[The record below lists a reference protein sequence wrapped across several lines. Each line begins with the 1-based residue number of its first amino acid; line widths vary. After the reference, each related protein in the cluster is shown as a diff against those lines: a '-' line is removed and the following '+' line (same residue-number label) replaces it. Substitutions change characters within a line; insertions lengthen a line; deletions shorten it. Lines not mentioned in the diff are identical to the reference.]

1 MIFLSSSTKLQ
12 RLPELND
19 GNLLEI
25 LRQKDSQIVGMES
38 INREKQRDLDLKLS
52 ELEKLQAESNVY
64 KDLIEVNN
72 VFCIVI
78 TSIWYVMR
86 LS

>member
-1 MIFLSSSTKLQ
+1 MTSLYSSTKLQ

-64 KDLIEVNN
+64 KDLIEVN
-72 VFCIVI
+72 
-78 TSIWYVMR
+78 
-86 LS
+86 

>member
-1 MIFLSSSTKLQ
+1 MQ

-64 KDLIEVNN
+64 KDLIEVN
-72 VFCIVI
+72 
-78 TSIWYVMR
+78 
-86 LS
+86 

>member
-1 MIFLSSSTKLQ
+1 MILISSSTKLQ

-78 TSIWYVMR
+78 TSI
-86 LS
+86 

>member
-1 MIFLSSSTKLQ
+1 MISLSSSTKLQ

-52 ELEKLQAESNVY
+52 ELEKLQAESNAY
-64 KDLIEVNN
+64 KDLIEVN
-72 VFCIVI
+72 
-78 TSIWYVMR
+78 
-86 LS
+86 

>member
-78 TSIWYVMR
+78 TSI
-86 LS
+86 

>member
-1 MIFLSSSTKLQ
+1 MISLSSSTKLQ

-64 KDLIEVNN
+64 KDLIEVNKRI
-72 VFCIVI
+72 FYC
-78 TSIWYVMR
+78 
-86 LS
+86 

>member
-1 MIFLSSSTKLQ
+1 MISLSFSTKLQ

-64 KDLIEVNN
+64 KDLIEVNKRILY
-72 VFCIVI
+72 C
-78 TSIWYVMR
+78 
-86 LS
+86 

>member
-1 MIFLSSSTKLQ
+1 MILSSSSTKLQ

-19 GNLLEI
+19 VNLLEI

-64 KDLIEVNN
+64 KDLIEVNKR
-72 VFCIVI
+72 I
-78 TSIWYVMR
+78 
-86 LS
+86 

>member
-1 MIFLSSSTKLQ
+1 MISLYSSTKLQ

-78 TSIWYVMR
+78 TSI
-86 LS
+86 

>member
-1 MIFLSSSTKLQ
+1 MILPSLMISLCSSTKLQ

-64 KDLIEVNN
+64 KDLIEVN
-72 VFCIVI
+72 
-78 TSIWYVMR
+78 
-86 LS
+86 

>member
-1 MIFLSSSTKLQ
+1 MILSSSSTKLQ

-19 GNLLEI
+19 VNLLEI

-64 KDLIEVNN
+64 KDLIEVN
-72 VFCIVI
+72 
-78 TSIWYVMR
+78 
-86 LS
+86 

>member
-64 KDLIEVNN
+64 KDLIEV
-72 VFCIVI
+72 
-78 TSIWYVMR
+78 T
-86 LS
+86 

>member
-64 KDLIEVNN
+64 KDLIEVNYRILY
-72 VFCIVI
+72 C
-78 TSIWYVMR
+78 
-86 LS
+86 

>member
-1 MIFLSSSTKLQ
+1 MISLSSSTKLQ

-64 KDLIEVNN
+64 KDLIEVNKRILY
-72 VFCIVI
+72 C
-78 TSIWYVMR
+78 
-86 LS
+86 

>member
-1 MIFLSSSTKLQ
+1 MISLSSSTKLQ

-38 INREKQRDLDLKLS
+38 INREKQRDLDLRLS

-64 KDLIEVNN
+64 KDLIEVN
-72 VFCIVI
+72 
-78 TSIWYVMR
+78 
-86 LS
+86 

>member
-1 MIFLSSSTKLQ
+1 MILSSSSTKLQ
-12 RLPELND
+12 RLPKLND
-19 GNLLEI
+19 VNLLEI

-64 KDLIEVNN
+64 KDLIEV
-72 VFCIVI
+72 
-78 TSIWYVMR
+78 R
-86 LS
+86 

>member
-1 MIFLSSSTKLQ
+1 MISLSSSTKLQ

-64 KDLIEVNN
+64 KDLIEVN
-72 VFCIVI
+72 
-78 TSIWYVMR
+78 
-86 LS
+86 

>member
-1 MIFLSSSTKLQ
+1 MLLLSSSTKLQ

-78 TSIWYVMR
+78 TSI
-86 LS
+86 

>member
-1 MIFLSSSTKLQ
+1 MQ

-78 TSIWYVMR
+78 TSIWYVR

>member
-1 MIFLSSSTKLQ
+1 MILLSSSTKLQ

-64 KDLIEVNN
+64 KDLIEVN
-72 VFCIVI
+72 
-78 TSIWYVMR
+78 
-86 LS
+86 

>member
-1 MIFLSSSTKLQ
+1 MILLSSSTKLQ

-64 KDLIEVNN
+64 KDLIEVNKRILY
-72 VFCIVI
+72 C
-78 TSIWYVMR
+78 
-86 LS
+86 

>member
-1 MIFLSSSTKLQ
+1 MTLLSSSTKLQ

-64 KDLIEVNN
+64 KDLIEVNQRILY
-72 VFCIVI
+72 C
-78 TSIWYVMR
+78 
-86 LS
+86 

>member
-1 MIFLSSSTKLQ
+1 MILISSSTKLQ

-64 KDLIEVNN
+64 KDLIEVN
-72 VFCIVI
+72 
-78 TSIWYVMR
+78 
-86 LS
+86 

>member
-1 MIFLSSSTKLQ
+1 MQ

-38 INREKQRDLDLKLS
+38 INREKQRDLDLRLS

-78 TSIWYVMR
+78 TSIWYVR

>member
-78 TSIWYVMR
+78 TSIWYVR

>member
-1 MIFLSSSTKLQ
+1 MILLSSSTKLQ

-52 ELEKLQAESNVY
+52 ELEKLQTESNVY
-64 KDLIEVNN
+64 KDLIEV
-72 VFCIVI
+72 
-78 TSIWYVMR
+78 S
-86 LS
+86 

>member
-1 MIFLSSSTKLQ
+1 MISLSSSTKLQ

-64 KDLIEVNN
+64 KDLIEVNLRILY
-72 VFCIVI
+72 C
-78 TSIWYVMR
+78 
-86 LS
+86 